1 MDRRDETTRQLGFN
15 PAPGVRPAAD
25 GPPRQSRDNHEPVE
39 WPALHT
45 HKRLLIAWLFVPL
58 HLLLLRLSGGR
69 LLGRLEGEGVLILV
83 TKGRKTGRLR
93 SSPLIYFQFEEPGEL
108 IVVASNYGQGHHPAW
123 YLNIAADANV
133 AVETE
138 GARHAA
144 KARITRGQ
152 ERDALFDKVAAA
164 NPRFAI
170 YRAGTHRKI
179 PVVAIR
185 RTQSNASWTIV

>member
-1 MDRRDETTRQLGFN
+1 MNRRDETVRRPELKR
-15 PAPGVRPAAD
+15 APSVRPAAD
-25 GPPRQSRDNHEPVE
+25 GPPPQSRDNRDPVE
-39 WPALHT
+39 WPALQA

-69 LLGRLEGEGVLILV
+69 LLGSLEGQGVLILV
-83 TKGRKTGRLR
+83 TKGRKTGKLR
-93 SSPLIYFQFEEPGEL
+93 SSPLIYFQFEETGEL
-108 IVVASNYGQGHHPAW
+108 VVVASNYGQGHHPAW

-170 YRAGTHRKI
+170 YRAAIHRKI

-185 RTQSNASWTIV
+185 RTQSNA